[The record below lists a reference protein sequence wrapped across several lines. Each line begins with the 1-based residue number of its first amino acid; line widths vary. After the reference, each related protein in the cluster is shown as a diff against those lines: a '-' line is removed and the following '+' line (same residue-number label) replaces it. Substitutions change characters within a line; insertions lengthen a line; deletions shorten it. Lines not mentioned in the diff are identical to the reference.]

1 MVLSVGNSLCVFFSE
16 LPFFARKRA
25 KEQFAQKN
33 KRFPNLLIF
42 GEQFTC
48 SHSFL
53 VSNLTKAHI
62 ALYKRG
68 IERIASFLKLTKIPF
83 YSIILSEMLIFCERK
98 SNSLRK
104 NRLLFCHEWPEGFTH
119 GHSFSVSDL
128 SKSLTVDHFW

>member
-1 MVLSVGNSLCVFFSE
+1 MVLRVGNLLCVFFSE
-16 LPFFARKRA
+16 LSFYARKRA

-48 SHSFL
+48 SNSFL

-83 YSIILSEMLIFCERK
+83 DSIILSEMLIFCERK
-98 SNSLRK
+98 SNLLRK
-104 NRLLFCHEWPEGFTH
+104 NRLLFCHEWPEGFTQ

-128 SKSLTVDHFW
+128 SKLLTVDHFW